1 MWKYLLRRGLYA
13 LFTVWVISILDFAII
28 QLPPGDYVTDL
39 IDDLRAQAGNVP
51 PEWEER
57 MRQIYGFDDP
67 FIVQYYKWMR
77 NIVLKGQFG
86 YSFFYKRD
94 AGEMIVER
102 LPMSF
107 ALSLFST
114 LFVWIVALPIGFYSA
129 VRRYSIVDYAASFMG
144 FFGMAIPNFL
154 LALIVLFIT
163 YKYMGAAVLGLF
175 SDKFVDAPW
184 SWAKFG
190 DLLKHVWVP
199 MVIIGI
205 GSTAGLIRT
214 MRANLLDELNKPY
227 VETARAKGLS
237 EWRLL
242 IKYPLRHALNPFV
255 STLGWMLPGLVSG
268 EVIVSMVLNLP
279 TSGPVLYTSLVRQD
293 QYVAAGFI
301 LMLSTLT
308 VIGTFVSDLL
318 LAWVDPRIRLQ

>member
-1 MWKYLLRRGLYA
+1 MWKYMLRRFSYA
-13 LFTVWVISILDFAII
+13 VFTVWVISLLAFAVI
-28 QLPPGDYVTDL
+28 QLPPGDYVTDMVNQ
-39 IDDLRAQAGNVP
+39 LREQAGDVS
-51 PEWEER
+51 PEWEQR
-57 MRQIYGFDDP
+57 MREVYGMDDP
-67 FIVQYYKWMR
+67 FIVQYYKWIR
-77 NIVLKGQFG
+77 NILLKGQFG

-94 AGEMIVER
+94 AAEMIAER

-107 ALSLFST
+107 ALSFLSM
-114 LFVWIVALPIGFYSA
+114 LFVWAVALPIGFYSA
-129 VRRYSIVDYAASFMG
+129 VRQYSLVDYAASFVG

-154 LALIVLFIT
+154 LALLVLFLT
-163 YKYMGAAVLGLF
+163 YKYLGQAVIGLF
-175 SDKFVDAPW
+175 SSEYVDAPW
-184 SWAKFG
+184 TWGKVV

-227 VETARAKGLS
+227 VETARAKGMG
-237 EWRLL
+237 ETRLL

-268 EVIVSMVLNLP
+268 ETIVSMVLNLP
-279 TSGPVLYTSLVRQD
+279 TSGPVLYTSLVQQD

-308 VIGTFVSDLL
+308 VIGTFISDLL